1 MMKKYNTKID
11 NITALHIM
19 RLSNQMLKVNKHLKN
34 DMEFLVSGLSFS
46 KKKDGKN
53 RAWGRK
59 YKPFLLSKRRMRP
72 RIF

>member
-1 MMKKYNTKID
+1 MMKKSDTKID
-11 NITALHIM
+11 NITAVHIM
-19 RLSNQMLKVNKHLKN
+19 HLSNQMLKVNKQLKN

-46 KKKDGKN
+46 NQKDGKN

-59 YKPFLLSKRRMRP
+59 YKPFLLSNRRMRP